1 MFGSLKIAIVLM
13 VLAAAGG
20 GFVYVKGLQADLAV
34 SEANNQKLLDIKD
47 EPDAVIEQMKKDF
60 AAINKA
66 KAELETALANA
77 EKDNKELASKFAK
90 YDIALWGMEDPVATA
105 KTINRAVRHVNR
117 CMELASG
124 SQVVADDFYNR
135 QCRELVRD
143 KMNQAGI
150 PYEAPKEEVEAPAE

>member
-47 EPDAVIEQMKKDF
+47 EQDAVIEQMKKDF

>member
-1 MFGSLKIAIVLM
+1 MLIICPVESING
-13 VLAAAGG
+13 
-20 GFVYVKGLQADLAV
+20 
-34 SEANNQKLLDIKD
+34 NIKR
-47 EPDAVIEQMKKDF
+47 V
-60 AAINKA
+60 N
-66 KAELETALANA
+66 
-77 EKDNKELASKFAK
+77 
-90 YDIALWGMEDPVATA
+90 VATA
-105 KTINRAVRHVNR
+105 KTFNRAVRHVNR

>member
-1 MFGSLKIAIVLM
+1 MFGGLKIAIVLM

-47 EPDAVIEQMKKDF
+47 KQDAVIEQMKKDF

-124 SQVVADDFYNR
+124 SPVVADDFYNR

-150 PYEAPKEEVEAPAE
+150 PYEAPKEQVEAPAE